1 MNSIPVLCVCIPR
14 PIGTLIKQE
23 GLLSC
28 CASCPSVVPCCSM
41 HVLCSLAC
49 THPRR
54 VSNGTV
60 HGAELDRA
68 TQLQSPSCNLPLASN
83 FKNQTQ
89 REGQKQD
96 TSLTSISCLLQ
107 LQRMTMENAL
117 SITQEMPDR
126 LEIRTRRRHSHA
138 CRGARAHSLQRRQNL
153 PFWGNMLLPIG
164 HTRIRRRP
172 PTCIV
177 CLASGSS
184 C

>member
-1 MNSIPVLCVCIPR
+1 LRRRWALRAKPR
-14 PIGTLIKQE
+14 YPLVRCGPAARAVRVRGAGSANGFAAKPAPL
-23 GLLSC
+23 
-28 CASCPSVVPCCSM
+28 AS
-41 HVLCSLAC
+41 
-49 THPRR
+49 
-54 VSNGTV
+54 
-60 HGAELDRA
+60 
-68 TQLQSPSCNLPLASN
+68 LPLASN
-83 FKNQTQ
+83 FKIQTQ

-96 TSLTSISCLLQ
+96 TSLISISCLLQ